1 VSGRGAEGRGAVALL
16 RANAAFRRLWIA
28 RAISFVG
35 DSLGLVALILY
46 TASEVGDAVAVALLL
61 LVGDCL
67 PSLLSPFAGA
77 VADRYGLRRT
87 MVGCELV
94 QGGSTLAIA
103 ILMPSLPAL
112 LALVAV
118 RALAALVFQPA
129 SRAVVPAL
137 VDDGEL
143 ERANA
148 TLGVGTNGLEV
159 VGPLLAA
166 ALVALIDVRGL
177 LLLDA
182 ATFAVSAA
190 LLMRLPRLDRTPDAE
205 RAGLAREA
213 WTGLHATW
221 SQPVVRALG
230 LAFVAVV
237 AANGV
242 DDVALVF
249 LARDE
254 LGGGDAAASLLYAG
268 VGLGLLVG
276 YAVLIRLG
284 PRWPLAWLLVAGL
297 ALNSAGNLGTGLA
310 WAVGA
315 AFALQSIRGL
325 GIAAMDVATNTLL
338 QRHVPAPLL
347 ARTFANLYGAIGL
360 AAGLSYLGGAALLEL
375 TDARVTLVA
384 AGAAGLVVTLW
395 AGLRL
400 PRVVGRAAGDPPT
413 ST

>member
-1 VSGRGAEGRGAVALL
+1 
-16 RANAAFRRLWIA
+16 
-28 RAISFVG
+28 
-35 DSLGLVALILY
+35 
-46 TASEVGDAVAVALLL
+46 
-61 LVGDCL
+61 
-67 PSLLSPFAGA
+67 
-77 VADRYGLRRT
+77 
-87 MVGCELV
+87 M
-94 QGGSTLAIA
+94 
-103 ILMPSLPAL
+103 
-112 LALVAV
+112 
-118 RALAALVFQPA
+118 
-129 SRAVVPAL
+129 PAL
-137 VDDGEL
+137 VEDADL

-166 ALVALIDVRGL
+166 ALVPFIDVRGL

-182 ATFAVSAA
+182 STFVVSAA
-190 LLMRLPRLDRTPDAE
+190 LLAMLPRLDRASPAG

-221 SQPVVRALG
+221 SQPVVRTLG

-254 LGGGDAAASLLYAG
+254 LGGGDSAASLLYAG

-276 YAVLIRLG
+276 YAALIRLG
-284 PRWPLAWLLVAGL
+284 PRWPLAWLLVGGL
-297 ALNSAGNLGTGLA
+297 ALNSAGNLGSGLA

-315 AFALQSIRGL
+315 AFAMQSIRGL

-360 AAGLSYLGGAALLEL
+360 AAGLSYLAGAVLLEL
-375 TDARVTLVA
+375 TDARVTLVV
-384 AGAAGLVVTLW
+384 AGALGLLVTLG
-395 AGLRL
+395 AALRL
-400 PRVVGRAAGDPPT
+400 PRVVARAAGERPP
-413 ST
+413 